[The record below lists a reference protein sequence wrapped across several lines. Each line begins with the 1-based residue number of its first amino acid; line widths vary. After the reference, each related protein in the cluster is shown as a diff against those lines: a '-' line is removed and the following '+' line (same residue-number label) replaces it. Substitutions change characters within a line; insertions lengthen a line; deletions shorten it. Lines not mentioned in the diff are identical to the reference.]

1 MTSPIQTLN
10 RQPRSKAA
18 ALADL
23 IDRHEKMHQMHP
35 HRPHIER
42 QIETLKAEIEHA
54 A

>member
-1 MTSPIQTLN
+1 MSPINTLN
-10 RQPRSKAA
+10 RQPRTKIQ

-23 IDRHEKMHQMHP
+23 IDRHEKMHPMHP

-42 QIETLKAEIEHA
+42 QIETLKAEIKRA